1 MSAMTIGVGCM
12 GAASPQ
18 RLWSRD
24 YFLAFI
30 VLVGA
35 QLVFVTLM
43 AYMALYAL
51 KRFSVN
57 DAAAGFA
64 ASSFV
69 LGAAVARLVVGKYLD
84 FIGRKRALLLALTL
98 YALCSLVYPMIDHY
112 GVLIAIRIM
121 QGTGFGVTSTTVA
134 TAVIDMIPPG
144 RLSEGLGYIALA
156 GTLSNALGPLAAIQ
170 LSQHA
175 SSEWVFGFTAGC
187 AVLSFLAVT
196 GMRIQERTPTP
207 TQYARKWQLRLSDLI
222 DGKVL
227 PVAFVALIASTG
239 FALVMTYL
247 TPYMVGLQLADVASV
262 FFLVWALAMLAVR
275 LFAGRVHDRYGDNA
289 VVPAA
294 LVSLACG
301 LGLLAVATA
310 PWHFLIAA
318 ALGGMGHGA
327 VIPSLQ
333 AVGIGRTTT
342 ERIPVATSTHYLAL
356 DTGIAMG
363 PVALGF
369 VLHFVGY
376 PGMFLV
382 GSCVMLLGVGLY
394 WLVHGRTRQLVHL
407 G

>member
-51 KRFSVN
+51 NRFSVN

-134 TAVIDMIPPG
+134 TAVIDMIPLGRRWAVSSFLDSLFGVFFFVKPRWLLPLRCGRGGRSKPVPG
-144 RLSEGLGYIALA
+144 CGSRGCNVVVGGCKTRQCIRLQPS
-156 GTLSNALGPLAAIQ
+156 ALGPGWQ
-170 LSQHA
+170 RP
-175 SSEWVFGFTAGC
+175 AGDTFRF
-187 AVLSFLAVT
+187 S
-196 GMRIQERTPTP
+196 GWQRTF
-207 TQYARKWQLRLSDLI
+207 RLRHYPNTLRY
-222 DGKVL
+222 V
-227 PVAFVALIASTG
+227 PSTG
-239 FALVMTYL
+239 
-247 TPYMVGLQLADVASV
+247 
-262 FFLVWALAMLAVR
+262 
-275 LFAGRVHDRYGDNA
+275 
-289 VVPAA
+289 
-294 LVSLACG
+294 
-301 LGLLAVATA
+301 
-310 PWHFLIAA
+310 
-318 ALGGMGHGA
+318 
-327 VIPSLQ
+327 
-333 AVGIGRTTT
+333 
-342 ERIPVATSTHYLAL
+342 
-356 DTGIAMG
+356 
-363 PVALGF
+363 
-369 VLHFVGY
+369 
-376 PGMFLV
+376 
-382 GSCVMLLGVGLY
+382 
-394 WLVHGRTRQLVHL
+394 
-407 G
+407 